1 MSKIDEQLRKALG
14 SDDEFDPFAASEEEG
29 MLRQALDLFRGQQ
42 KFWNV
47 LVVVFT
53 FILMGIMICSAV
65 HFFDAETTRMQ
76 IMWSVIFIWGAL
88 FISMLKMWAWMQMNK
103 NSLAREIKRLELQIA
118 MMKSVMEEKVG

>member
-1 MSKIDEQLRKALG
+1 MSKIDEQLLKALG
-14 SDDEFDPFAASEEEG
+14 SGDEFDPFEPSEAEG
-29 MLRQALDLFRGQQ
+29 MLWQAMDLFRGQQ

-47 LVVVFT
+47 MVVVFT
-53 FILMGIMICSAV
+53 FIFMGIMIYSAV
-65 HFFDAETTRMQ
+65 QFFDAETTRMQ

-118 MMKSVMEEKVG
+118 VMKSVMEGKE